1 MADDSTVTTGPLQG
15 VRVLEI
21 GHALAGPFAC
31 TLLGD
36 FGAEIIKLESP
47 GRGDSHRGDS
57 QRTMGPKVDGKALW
71 WQVTGRNKKSLAV
84 DLKAPE
90 GLEVARRLVASA
102 DVVVENFRPGVIGR
116 LGLDYDECAALNP
129 KLVMLHVSGFGQDG
143 PYRERGGFGKISEAF
158 SGATFLTGD
167 PDRAPLHPGYS
178 LGDLVTGLMGAYG
191 VMLALYQR
199 EQDGHGQEIDLA
211 LYEALFRMIEWQVP
225 IFEATG
231 HAVTRDGPRFPFD
244 AGYLM
249 DICADAEGESVVVSA
264 ATGPMITRLKEVL
277 TSSGYLDGDVEEPAE
292 VKAGLKSWL
301 KARTANEAMEDLL
314 AKNLVAGKVNGP
326 RQLMEDPHIAARG
339 NIVQVACPGIGDVS
353 MPGVLPRLG
362 RTPGA
367 IRFSAPDHGAHSREI
382 LALAGYDKAQIDELV
397 KTGVVEE

>member
-1 MADDSTVTTGPLQG
+1 MADDSTVMTGPLQG

-231 HAVTRDGPRFPFD
+231 HAVTRD
-244 AGYLM
+244 
-249 DICADAEGESVVVSA
+249 
-264 ATGPMITRLKEVL
+264 
-277 TSSGYLDGDVEEPAE
+277 
-292 VKAGLKSWL
+292 
-301 KARTANEAMEDLL
+301 
-314 AKNLVAGKVNGP
+314 
-326 RQLMEDPHIAARG
+326 
-339 NIVQVACPGIGDVS
+339 
-353 MPGVLPRLG
+353 
-362 RTPGA
+362 
-367 IRFSAPDHGAHSREI
+367 
-382 LALAGYDKAQIDELV
+382 
-397 KTGVVEE
+397 